1 MNMTTM
7 TLEQVRAKGLKA
19 LAEELGPVGMV
30 RFLQQT
36 ETGHGD
42 YSRER
47 QSRVG
52 KQNVASLAKRIET
65 RRKNASS

>member
-1 MNMTTM
+1 MTTM

-36 ETGHGD
+36 ETGSGD

-47 QSRVG
+47 HSRIGQQGVSAL
-52 KQNVASLAKRIET
+52 VKRIESH
-65 RRKNASS
+65 RKNGTD

>member
-1 MNMTTM
+1 MSTM
-7 TLEQVRAKGLKA
+7 TLEQIRVHGLQA
-19 LAEELGPVGMV
+19 LMEELGPVGMV

-47 QSRVG
+47 HDRMTRQSVT
-52 KQNVASLAKRIET
+52 SLVKRIEAR
-65 RRKNASS
+65 RRK